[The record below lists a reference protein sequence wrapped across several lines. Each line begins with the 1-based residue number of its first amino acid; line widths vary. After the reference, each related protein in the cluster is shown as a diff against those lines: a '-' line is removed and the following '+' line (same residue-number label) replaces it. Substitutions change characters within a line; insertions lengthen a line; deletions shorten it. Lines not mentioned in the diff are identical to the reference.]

1 MKNRCLIVFH
11 IKRMKK
17 KHPTSDYIL
26 TGNDVKIC
34 LNLESSK
41 RKKPIRPSDNG
52 YSITVTVSV
61 TSYITMVGAD
71 TLRNEFLYFA
81 FYCVII
87 YRICLDKQRKKG
99 NVMALI
105 DASAVEEVFE
115 NLKEIKNIVTKMKNL
130 GTDVLL

>member
-61 TSYITMVGAD
+61 TSYITMVVAD

-87 YRICLDKQRKKG
+87 DMICLDKQRKKG
-99 NVMALI
+99 R
-105 DASAVEEVFE
+105 
-115 NLKEIKNIVTKMKNL
+115 
-130 GTDVLL
+130 GT